1 MRQWT
6 TLCVCILVLLAMPFA
21 VTAAVVGDGNATPT
35 PGNDTG
41 QMGNQTANMTI
52 AAYIGQDQNLTRL
65 AEAVSAAG
73 LYDTLNSGGP
83 YTLFAPSNDAFNA
96 LGNETV
102 GPLLNDTTN
111 LTTVL
116 QYHVVEGEY
125 TSADLMSMAGNQTG
139 NQTENQTGNQTENQT
154 GGGILDI
161 FSGLLGMG
169 GKTENMTTL
178 TTLAG
183 EDLNV
188 TVVDGKVMVE
198 NATVTMADINATNGV
213 IHVIDQVLVPASVNL
228 TTENQ
233 TVMQTTTMPT
243 ETVVTTTPTGTAAV
257 ANQTMLVGSAQ

>member
-1 MRQWT
+1 MRRWT

-35 PGNDTG
+35 PEDAAG
-41 QMGNQTANMTI
+41 QMENQTADMTI

-65 AEAVSAAG
+65 AEAVSAG
-73 LYDTLNSGGP
+73 EFFDTLNSGGP
-83 YTLFAPSNDAFNA
+83 YTVFAPSNDAFDA

-102 GPLLNDTTN
+102 GQLMNDTTN

-139 NQTENQTGNQTENQT
+139 NQTGNESE
-154 GGGILDI
+154 GGILEI
-161 FSGLLGMG
+161 VSGFLGMG
-169 GKTENMTTL
+169 GESENMTTL

-183 EDLNV
+183 EDLNIS
-188 TVVDGKVMVE
+188 VVDGEVMVE
-198 NATVTMADINATNGV
+198 DATVTMVDINATNGV

-228 TTENQ
+228 TTGNQ
-233 TVMQTTTMPT
+233 AGVQTTTMPT
-243 ETVVTTTPTGTAAV
+243 ETGAA
-257 ANQTMLVGSAQ
+257 ANQTMLIGNVQ